1 MIEYTCIHL
10 IIQMLQVQWVSW
22 MKYAQE
28 VVITPE
34 TSYSDIIVP
43 TVDTVRISFLIDM
56 LLSNKKPVGSFDSQS
71 TYSQRNV
78 IWLCC

>member
-1 MIEYTCIHL
+1 
-10 IIQMLQVQWVSW
+10 MLQVQWVSW

-43 TVDTVRISFLIDM
+43 TVDTVRMSFLIDM
-56 LLSNKKPVGSFDSQS
+56 LLSNKKPVGSSDS
-71 TYSQRNV
+71 
-78 IWLCC
+78 